1 MAKLDIDLVRH
12 ALTTA
17 RENGIIDV
25 RLNLGEDSFSAT
37 LKPGKPDPKPQLLVH
52 EELAAPVDQTIPVK
66 ATLVGFYREA
76 KTPLT
81 VGQIVEKGTP
91 IAVIAALGIANDI
104 EAPASGEVIEVL
116 IKADQPVMYGQV
128 LARIKP

>member
-37 LKPGKPDPKPQLLVH
+37 LKSGKPAPKPKAVATT
-52 EELAAPVDQTIPVK
+52 EPDAPVDQSVAVK
-66 ATLVGFYREA
+66 ATLVGFYREG
-76 KTPLT
+76 KHPLT

-104 EAPASGEVIEVL
+104 EAPVSGEVIEVL
-116 IKADQPVMYGQV
+116 INADQPVQYGQV